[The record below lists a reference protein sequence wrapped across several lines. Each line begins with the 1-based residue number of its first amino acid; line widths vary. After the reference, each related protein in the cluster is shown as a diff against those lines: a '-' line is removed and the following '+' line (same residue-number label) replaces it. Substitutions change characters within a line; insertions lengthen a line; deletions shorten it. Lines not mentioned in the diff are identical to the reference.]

1 MNPSGTGKDRAVQYM
16 LREAKK
22 HPNYGPNVS
31 IIEGTSGSTGIALAF
46 QCNALLGAQNTDK
59 SVTANTE
66 SKTGTSSNIGIL
78 FGLTYIRA

>member
-16 LREAKK
+16 LKEARK

-46 QCNALLGAQNTDK
+46 QCNALMGAQPNKAASKLDIDSQN
-59 SVTANTE
+59 SVGGVGRFFP
-66 SKTGTSSNIGIL
+66 S
-78 FGLTYIRA
+78 